1 MRGQRAVVVL
11 SWLGIVSGLAGV
23 AFYSWARNREYADL
37 QRTYG
42 YGAAVVCI
50 SGGLIV
56 VTLAVVI
63 ALRIRDGDN

>member
-1 MRGQRAVVVL
+1 MA
-11 SWLGIVSGLAGV
+11 LGIVSGLAGV
-23 AFYSWARNREYADL
+23 GLYSWASNHEHADL

-42 YGAAVVCI
+42 YGAALVCI

-63 ALRIRDGDN
+63 ALRIRRR